1 MRFYAKQA
9 CTDFKVKGIKP
20 AKGAH
25 QDVVANTMATKLIA
39 KVKKYFVKQR
49 QEYKEAHGKE
59 PPVPTIASDDVQQDE
74 QAEL

>member
-9 CTDFKVKGIKP
+9 CTDFKVKGIKT

-49 QEYKEAHGKE
+49 QEYKAAHGKE
-59 PPVPTIASDDVQQDE
+59 PNVPTIVNDVQEEE
-74 QAEL
+74 QAED